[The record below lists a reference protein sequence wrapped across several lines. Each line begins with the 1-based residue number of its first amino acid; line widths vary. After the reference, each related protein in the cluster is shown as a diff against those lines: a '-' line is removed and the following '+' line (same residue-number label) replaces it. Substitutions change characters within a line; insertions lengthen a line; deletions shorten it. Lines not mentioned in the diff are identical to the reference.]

1 MKFVMFTYVGEQ
13 GVAEWEAMDASTR
26 AAYVDLHKAWFRAYG
41 EHVRGGEELAAPPT
55 GRTIRRRRGSLSSTD
70 GPFIE
75 TKELLGGFIVLDA
88 PDLDAAMAMAA
99 EWPAL
104 GTDGN
109 GVEVRPTDSTA

>member
-13 GVAEWEAMDASTR
+13 GVAEWEAMPADER
-26 AAYVDLHKAWFRAYG
+26 AAYVELHKAWFRAHG
-41 EHVRGGEELAAPPT
+41 KHVRGGEELASPAT
-55 GRTIRRRRGSLSSTD
+55 GRTIQRKRGSLSSTD

-75 TKELLGGFIVLDA
+75 TKELLGGFIILEA
-88 PDLDAAMAMAA
+88 QDLEAALAMAG

-109 GVEVRPTDSTA
+109 GVEVRPTDSTG

>member
-13 GVAEWEAMDASTR
+13 GVAEWEAMDADTR
-26 AAYVDLHKAWFRAYG
+26 AAYVDQHRAWFRKHR
-41 EHVRGGEELAAPPT
+41 EHLAGGEELAEPAT
-55 GRTIRRRRGSLSSTD
+55 GRTLRRRRGLLSTTD

-75 TKELLGGFIVLDA
+75 TKELLGGFIVLEA
-88 PDLDAAMAMAA
+88 ADLGAAMAMAA

-109 GVEVRPTDSTA
+109 GVEVRPTSSTG